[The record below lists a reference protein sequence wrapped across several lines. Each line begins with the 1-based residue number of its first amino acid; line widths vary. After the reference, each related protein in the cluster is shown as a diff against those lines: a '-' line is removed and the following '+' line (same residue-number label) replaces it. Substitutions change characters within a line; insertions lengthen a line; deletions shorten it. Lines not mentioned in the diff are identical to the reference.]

1 MGGLNWEKATK
12 NAKADKRATGLDLL
26 RNPADEMSEI
36 TRLQQARQKKNRP
49 TRGRFR
55 KRNLKYVKALVA
67 VVAL

>member
-36 TRLQQARQKKNRP
+36 TRLQQARQKKNR
-49 TRGRFR
+49 
-55 KRNLKYVKALVA
+55 LI
-67 VVAL
+67 